1 MQEFISIYP
10 IDKILGNLFHI
21 RVYFVNALSQKI
33 YESGE
38 ECVVYCHIFIRF
50 GCHLVSCDDHIW
62 ITLLPMQV
70 MLISIRD
77 LKALQSNCVSRRS
90 CTSM

>member
-21 RVYFVNALSQKI
+21 RIYFVNALLQKI
-33 YESGE
+33 YESEEESEE
-38 ECVVYCHIFIRF
+38 ECVIYCHIFIRF
-50 GCHLVSCDDHIW
+50 GCYLVRCDDHIW
-62 ITLLPMQV
+62 MTLL
-70 MLISIRD
+70 LTSIRD
-77 LKALQSNCVSRRS
+77 LKAFQSNCVSQRS

>member
-38 ECVVYCHIFIRF
+38 ECVVYCHIFIHF